1 MDAVEKVPER
11 ATVPKQRSRRRQVGH
26 PTIPGLFIPAPKP
39 KRTKRRSPGK
49 LEKGRKEEA
58 IVKDS
63 EATKVNNYVTAV

>member
-11 ATVPKQRSRRRQVGH
+11 ATVQKQQSRRRQVGH
-26 PTIPGLFIPAPKP
+26 PTIPGLFLPAPKP
-39 KRTKRRSPGK
+39 KRTNRRSPGK